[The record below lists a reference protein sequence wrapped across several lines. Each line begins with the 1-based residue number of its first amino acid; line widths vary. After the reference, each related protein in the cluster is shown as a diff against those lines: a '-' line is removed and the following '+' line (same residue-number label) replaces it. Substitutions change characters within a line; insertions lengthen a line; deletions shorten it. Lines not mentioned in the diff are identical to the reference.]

1 MRCRCYTVATSD
13 PVVDLRPTC
22 PGWSGWRDLNPR
34 PLAPK
39 ASALPS
45 CATPRAPAS
54 ADRSLRDHQDTSS
67 ATAHIPPR
75 SGQQVRLGPP
85 RHRGAS
91 GRSSMAEPQ
100 PSKLAMRVRFPSPAP
115 PHLPGET
122 ATLPDLGRGRRFGLC
137 HSCAITCHRGRCL
150 GLAVL
155 LRRWPLDVPRR
166 VWGLCGG
173 WR

>member
-1 MRCRCYTVATSD
+1 VRCRCYTVATSD

-115 PHLPGET
+115 PTAARSDMTLKQPFQGPTAPRGSSTSSPPPQSRRAPPPHNQRHAPESGQSPGGE
-122 ATLPDLGRGRRFGLC
+122 
-137 HSCAITCHRGRCL
+137 
-150 GLAVL
+150 
-155 LRRWPLDVPRR
+155 
-166 VWGLCGG
+166 
-173 WR
+173 